1 MTPDDLRTTLL
12 SLLADIAPDAD
23 LEDIED
29 DESLREQL
37 DIDSMDLL
45 RFAQGIHDALGVDVP
60 EIDQPK
66 LDVLE
71 VAIPWLLERMPA
83 PR

>member
-1 MTPDDLRTTLL
+1 MTPETLRATLIE
-12 SLLADIAPDAD
+12 LLMDIAPDAD
-23 LEDIED
+23 PDDVYD

-45 RFAQGIHDALGVDVP
+45 RFAQAIQDRLGVDVP

-66 LDVLE
+66 LDRLD
-71 VAIPWLLERMPA
+71 VAIPWLLQRMGIA
-83 PR
+83 V

>member
-1 MTPDDLRTTLL
+1 MTPEDLRKTLL

-23 LEDIED
+23 LDDVED

-45 RFAQGIHDALGVDVP
+45 RFAQGIHDTLGVDVP

-66 LDVLE
+66 LDRLE
-71 VAIPWLLERMPA
+71 VAVPWLLERLPA
-83 PR
+83 QG

>member
-1 MTPDDLRTTLL
+1 VR
-12 SLLADIAPDAD
+12 
-23 LEDIED
+23 D

-45 RFAQGIHDALGVDVP
+45 RFAQAIHARLGVDVP
-60 EIDQPK
+60 EVDQGV

-71 VAIPWLLERMPA
+71 DAVAYLGSRVA
-83 PR
+83 